1 MLSSRSGTAC
11 VRVDGGT
18 LAQGGTPLAWD
29 EHGYY
34 DVALDANSLTR
45 TP

>member
-1 MLSSRSGTAC
+1 VLSSRTGTAC
-11 VRVDGGT
+11 TRINGGT
-18 LAQGGTPLAWD
+18 LAQGGTRLVWD

-34 DVALDANSLTR
+34 DVALDANVLTR

>member
-1 MLSSRSGTAC
+1 MLFPRISTAC
-11 VRVDGGT
+11 VKVDGGT

-29 EHGYY
+29 EDGYY